1 MSILRLPLKLLA
13 LPLVLATSLLQG
25 LAILLVSISST
36 IINMLLGV
44 VSLIVMGSWVLGL
57 TSEGNVICGLTLC
70 LILFLAPHIAQW
82 CVIRIAVLNS
92 FLKDFIRS

>member
-1 MSILRLPLKLLA
+1 MYFIRLPLKLLA
-13 LPLVLATSLLQG
+13 LPLVLAISLLQR

-36 IINMLLGV
+36 IINMLLGI
-44 VSLIVMGSWVLGL
+44 VSLIVISSWMLGL

-92 FLKDFIRS
+92 FLKGFIRS

>member
-1 MSILRLPLKLLA
+1 MYFIRLPLKLLA
-13 LPLVLATSLLQG
+13 LPLVLAISLLQG

-36 IINMLLGV
+36 ILNMLLGI
-44 VSLIVMGSWVLGL
+44 VSLIVMCSWMLGL

-70 LILFLAPHIAQW
+70 LLLFLAPHIAQW

-92 FLKDFIRS
+92 ILKDFIRS